1 MDPIN
6 VVTII
11 VAIIASLSAYAS
23 QRSAS
28 KVSLN
33 NNATTSR
40 VEMEKEAYDRARS
53 YDTET
58 IRRQDTEIE
67 EIRAENKELR
77 EEVKALQE
85 RIARLEKTSLLLN
98 LEEWRKHHGDGDIP
112 E

>member
-1 MDPIN
+1 MDPISIVSI
-6 VVTII
+6 VVA
-11 VAIIASLSAYAS
+11 VIAALSAYAS
-23 QRSAS
+23 QRSSA
-28 KVSLN
+28 KVSLDT
-33 NNATTSR
+33 NATTSR

-77 EEVKALQE
+77 EEVKSLKE
-85 RIARLEKTSLLLN
+85 RIARLEKASLLLN
-98 LEEWRKHHGDGDIP
+98 LEEWRKHHGPGDIP